1 MASATQSQKR
11 NKSGRFIREPKKIM
25 SWKVTS
31 CRLTMFWRRRG
42 ASQYDVWR
50 QWTWSVAD
58 LPTPVTC
65 KSGGFENK
73 SRKTWRLGPQTWRFS
88 KYVSNNKKSIIC
100 LRVFLFYLFSA
111 PCCTLWQLF
120 WLTLTLTPETLAH
133 QCFTGMRLTFTLYP
147 VFSHK

>member
-1 MASATQSQKR
+1 MLYCCNFFSQCMPLLWLFVAFSLFLALPLPSLRSLLKIRVIYFLVVSRFNVGTQSTLYLCQALATCP
-11 NKSGRFIREPKKIM
+11 E
-25 SWKVTS
+25 T
-31 CRLTMFWRRRG
+31 
-42 ASQYDVWR
+42 
-50 QWTWSVAD
+50 D

-120 WLTLTLTPETLAH
+120 W
-133 QCFTGMRLTFTLYP
+133 QR
-147 VFSHK
+147 